1 MNIKFCI
8 HRKLSIIVNFLVWP
22 SLFLLMDLH
31 RQKTKYRP
39 HQINQRILFS
49 DQPPLIEGDIIDDDD
64 TRYKM
69 EQAANGGASA
79 FDALQGGK
87 WPNGVVP
94 YKFGSVGKHLFN
106 ISLKDYSKIFLKT
119 YELKACQINSSKSY

>member
-1 MNIKFCI
+1 M
-8 HRKLSIIVNFLVWP
+8 
-22 SLFLLMDLH
+22 
-31 RQKTKYRP
+31 
-39 HQINQRILFS
+39 LFS

-94 YKFGSVGKHLFN
+94 YTFGSVGKYVFASFKTHFERF
-106 ISLKDYSKIFLKT
+106 IWKILLPNLSKT
-119 YELKACQINSSKSY
+119 Y